1 MVFYGTRTRHKST
14 HPLPGPCPHCGTEG
28 SVELDIH
35 QRYAH
40 VFWIPVVPLGR
51 VAGTECTHCKEVRR
65 AKEMHPATQLLAKDL
80 LKEDRTPVWMF
91 SGVIVIGLLIP
102 WAFWQSGRNDVA
114 VRAKLQAPLVGD
126 VYEIDL
132 VDGGYTLYKVTAV
145 TGDSV
150 TVLLCNSETNKL
162 RGLYTLE
169 AEGDA
174 AYSDEQAA
182 FSLADLQRMRDEG
195 VVFSVKR
202 E

>member
-1 MVFYGTRTRHKST
+1 MLFYGLRTRHKSS
-14 HPLPGPCPHCGTEG
+14 HPLPSPCPHCDTEG

-40 VFWIPVVPLGR
+40 VFWIPVFPLGR
-51 VAGTECTHCKEVRR
+51 LATTECAHCKEVRR
-65 AKEMHPATQLLAKDL
+65 AKEMHPATLVLAKDL

-91 SGVIVIGLLIP
+91 SGAIVVGLLIP

-114 VRAKLQAPLVGD
+114 VRAKLQAPLMGD
-126 VYEIDL
+126 IYEIDL
-132 VDGGYTLYKVTAV
+132 VDGGYTLYKVTDV
-145 TGDSV
+145 QNDSV
-150 TVLLCNSETNKL
+150 TVLLSNSETNKL
-162 RGLYTLE
+162 RGLSTLR

-174 AYSDEQAA
+174 AYGDEQAT

-195 VVFSVKR
+195 VVFAVKR